1 MPIAQRC
8 PEEIRQ
14 ISQKS
19 DYLIVLLRL
28 RQPYSCIQRIVQ
40 EMRVDLRL
48 QKLRLAQPQC
58 LMVAL
63 HIFHQLTD
71 LLGHIVEIIH
81 KQRNFIP

>member
-1 MPIAQRC
+1 
-8 PEEIRQ
+8 
-14 ISQKS
+14 
-19 DYLIVLLRL
+19 
-28 RQPYSCIQRIVQ
+28 
-40 EMRVDLRL
+40 MRVDLRL

-81 KQRNFIP
+81 KQSNFIL